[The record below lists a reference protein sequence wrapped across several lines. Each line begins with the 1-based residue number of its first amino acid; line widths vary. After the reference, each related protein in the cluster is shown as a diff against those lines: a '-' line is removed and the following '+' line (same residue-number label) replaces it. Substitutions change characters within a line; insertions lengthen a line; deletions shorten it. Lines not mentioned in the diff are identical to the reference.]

1 MSATYPD
8 PAKPPPSLTDSFRLY
23 EQPFPTG
30 DYTFVQLAFIVDDL
44 QVAVRHWVELY
55 GVGPFYVLPRAS
67 YEGTYRGQPV
77 HVQSQIAVSQA
88 GPLQVELI
96 QAFGDQPNVYAEITR
111 GAVGAHHLAT
121 MTQDYDAALAH
132 YQRLGHE
139 PAMELRSAGVGRIAY
154 IDTRAEVGLFTE
166 VIEHSE
172 QFLRALKGTARR
184 CAGWDGS
191 DPVRIIDGGAA

>member
-8 PAKPPPSLTDSFRLY
+8 PPEPAAPSTDGFRLY
-23 EQPFPTG
+23 EQSFPTG
-30 DYTFVQLAFIVDDL
+30 DYTFVQLAFIVEDL

-77 HVQSQIAVSQA
+77 HVESQIAVSQA

-96 QAFGDQPNVYAEITR
+96 QAFGDQPTVYTEITR
-111 GAVGAHHLAT
+111 GAAGAHHLAT

-132 YQRLGHE
+132 YRRLGHE

-154 IDTRAEVGLFTE
+154 IDSRAEVGLFTE

-184 CAGWDGS
+184 CAGWDGI
-191 DPVRIIDGGAA
+191 DPVRIIDGGSA